1 MIGFKNKLDYFAGEV
16 CKILFPITI
25 ESFKGCG
32 AIISLCTLS
41 SIDLLIKISKLPIMD
56 NLIIAGRLYSE
67 NKGIDQMISYCVN
80 DYRLKYIILC
90 GKDTKGHY
98 PGDALINLI
107 ENGIDDNGKILG
119 TIAPSP
125 FLCSHKNDIAAFK
138 KQVSIIDM
146 RGCFDIDKVSEVVYM
161 LSS

>member
-1 MIGFKNKLDYFAGEV
+1 MIGLKNKLDYFAGEL
-16 CKILFPITI
+16 CKILFPINI
-25 ESFKGCG
+25 DSFKGCG
-32 AIISLCTLS
+32 SSISLCTLS
-41 SIDLLIKISKLPIMD
+41 SIKLLIKISKLPIMD

-80 DYRLKYIILC
+80 DPRLKCVILC

-107 ENGIDDNGKILG
+107 ENGIDDNKKILG
-119 TIAPSP
+119 TIASSP
-125 FLCSHKNDIAAFK
+125 FLCSRKDDIALFK

-146 RGCFDIDKVSEVVYM
+146 RGCFDIEKVSEMVYI

>member
-1 MIGFKNKLDYFAGEV
+1 MPERFVKYCFQLTLIH
-16 CKILFPITI
+16 
-25 ESFKGCG
+25 FKGCG
-32 AIISLCTLS
+32 SSISLCTLS

-80 DYRLKYIILC
+80 DPRLKYVILC

-125 FLCSHKNDIAAFK
+125 FLCSPKMISLVFK

-146 RGCFDIDKVSEVVYM
+146 RDCFDVDNSFSDG
-161 LSS
+161 LHA